1 MFGKKRIKFNI
12 ILLVVVFLF
21 IFGEFSNAAII
32 VKSSLLQEK
41 TAGIGESYKGVILIN
56 NNDTAA
62 KKVKIYQTDYTFNY
76 KGESVYGEPGKN
88 PHSNADWIKFDSTYL
103 TIFPREEVKLNYTV
117 NVPDDESL
125 AGSYWSVVMIEGIKE
140 NAPVS
145 SEAKKGEV
153 KVGIQTLVRY
163 AVQIIT
169 NIGDSGSREINI
181 LNKELVKG
189 KDGEYSLKMNVENI
203 GERALRPII
212 NAELYNLQGLLAGKF
227 KGNRA
232 RIYPRT
238 SAGYQVDFKDV
249 PTGKYKALITLDNGD
264 DYVWGIQINLEL

>member
-1 MFGKKRIKFNI
+1 MFRKGRIKFDI
-12 ILLVVVFLF
+12 ILSVIIFIFLF
-21 IFGEFSNAAII
+21 AGFSDAAIM

-41 TAGIGESYKGVILIN
+41 TAGIGETYQGVILIS
-56 NNDTAA
+56 NNDTVA
-62 KKVKIYQTDYTFNY
+62 KNVKIYQTDYTFNY
-76 KGESVYGEPGKN
+76 DGKSVYGEPGRN
-88 PHSNADWIKFDSTYL
+88 PHSNANWIKFSSTYL
-103 TIFPREEVKLNYTV
+103 TISPQEEVKLNYTV
-117 NVPDDESL
+117 NVPDDEL
-125 AGSYWSVVMIEGIKE
+125 LTGSYWSVVMIEGIKE
-140 NAPVS
+140 TAPVS
-145 SEAKKGEV
+145 SEAKKGEI

-189 KDGEYSLKMNVENI
+189 KEGKYTLQMDVENS
-203 GERALRPII
+203 GERTLRPTI

-232 RIYPRT
+232 RIYPQT
-238 SAGYQVDFKDV
+238 SARYKVDFNDV
-249 PTGKYKALITLDNGD
+249 PAGKYKALITLDNGD